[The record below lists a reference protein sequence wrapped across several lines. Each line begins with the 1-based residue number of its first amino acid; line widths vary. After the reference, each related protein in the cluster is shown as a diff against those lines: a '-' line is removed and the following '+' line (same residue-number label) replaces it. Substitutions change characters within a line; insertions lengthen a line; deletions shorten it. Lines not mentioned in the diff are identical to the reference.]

1 MISGMA
7 KAKTLK
13 TIILLLGIPFIGGVA
28 SGQINRQGPAVF
40 EPGSEPNGFRDIK
53 WGTDI
58 STLKDMTLVMSIDN
72 DVKRYQRKNDELKIE
87 GAKLD
92 YIHYEFWKGIFYL
105 VDIGFQ
111 GVENSNNL
119 RKALLAKF
127 GKGQRMSG
135 EGETLLESYRWEGEK
150 TTVIMIYGSTTG
162 SGGLTISSTEITD
175 QKAREEKE

>member
-7 KAKTLK
+7 KAKILK
-13 TIILLLGIPFIGGVA
+13 MTILLFGILFIGGVA
-28 SGQINRQGPAVF
+28 YGQINRQGSAEF

-72 DVKRYQRKNDELKIE
+72 DVKRYQRKNDVLKID

-111 GVENSNNL
+111 GVENSDNL
-119 RKALLAKF
+119 RKAMLAKF

-150 TTVIMIYGSTTG
+150 TTVIMIYDSKTG
-162 SGGLTISSTEITD
+162 GGGLTISSTEITD

>member
-7 KAKTLK
+7 KAKLFK
-13 TIILLLGIPFIGGVA
+13 MIILSLGILFIGGVA
-28 SGQINRQGPAVF
+28 HGQTNRQGSA
-40 EPGSEPNGFRDIK
+40 GLDRGLEPNGFRDVK

-58 STLKDMTLVMSIDN
+58 STLKDMTLVISIDN
-72 DVKRYQRKNDELKIE
+72 DVKRYQRKNDVLKID

-111 GVENSNNL
+111 GVENSDNL
-119 RKALLAKF
+119 RKALFAKF

-135 EGETLLESYRWEGEK
+135 EGDTLLESYRWEGEN
-150 TTVIMIYGSTTG
+150 TTVIMIYGSNTG
-162 SGGLTISSTEITD
+162 GGLTISSTEITN
-175 QKAREEKE
+175 QKAKEEK

>member
-7 KAKTLK
+7 KAKILK
-13 TIILLLGIPFIGGVA
+13 MTILLFGILFIGGVA
-28 SGQINRQGPAVF
+28 YGQINRQGSAAF

-72 DVKRYQRKNDELKIE
+72 DVKRYQRKNDVLKID

-111 GVENSNNL
+111 GVENSDNL
-119 RKALLAKF
+119 KKALLAKF

-135 EGETLLESYRWEGEK
+135 EGETLLESYRWEREK
-150 TTVIMIYGSTTG
+150 TTVIMIYGSNTG
-162 SGGLTISSTEITD
+162 GGGLTISSTEITD
-175 QKAREEKE
+175 QKSREEKE